1 MTEQNELTNS
11 GLENFDELRDEA
23 GIYIDKT
30 AYLKEIYAQYTKPDG
45 KPTIDKV
52 LLFTRPRRFGK
63 TLTLSMLKNFFEL
76 NYQNPEDRSRAERLF
91 RGLAISEDKE
101 FCEKYQGRYP
111 VISISLKEIDGETFN
126 EALMSLFDRIGSL
139 YLSFDFIKE
148 ADKLPQSLKS
158 KLSRTIE
165 LSKSGELIE
174 FSNPDVKTQIRNLVK
189 TSLSDLTLMLHTVF
203 GQNVILLID
212 EYDVPLQK
220 AKVHDYYEE
229 MLDVIRGMFGSALKT
244 NPNLE
249 KGIVT
254 GCLRIT
260 HESIFTGVNNFSVY
274 GINDEPYR
282 SFIGFTHQEV
292 HELLESQDLEGREGD
307 VLHWYD
313 GYNFAGEH
321 MLCPWSVLKF
331 CANAQASDDP
341 LTFPPGNYFAN
352 TSGND
357 IVELCLKHPDARD
370 SLRVQNLLDGHTETI
385 KSQDYTTYPELDI
398 HTDFETLAGM
408 MLQTGYL
415 TAVKVNP
422 DQSMELKI
430 PNREILDCFK
440 KKAEFIFSK
449 SNPQWYPLTVALK
462 EALLNGNP
470 DKVQELI
477 NKLLLNFVSIRDS
490 AHEDF
495 YHGFLL
501 GTLSLTVENAS
512 QITSNQESGLGY
524 ADLIL
529 REDSTAAV
537 LEFKKADSAA
547 TPREV
552 QEICQTALTQIEE
565 KQYEHGLT
573 ESGYTT
579 ILKYGIAFRGKKCL
593 VLREKA

>member
-1 MTEQNELTNS
+1 MNSQNELTNS
-11 GLENFDELRDEA
+11 GVEDFALLRQEGD
-23 GIYIDKT
+23 IYIDKT
-30 AYLKEIYAQYTKPDG
+30 LYLKEIYAQYAKPDG
-45 KPTIDKV
+45 KPTHDMV

-63 TLTLSMLKNFFEL
+63 TLTLGMLKNFFEL
-76 NYQNPEDRSRAERLF
+76 NYQNPSDRSRAEILF

-101 FCEKYQGRYP
+101 FCEKYLGRYP
-111 VISISLKEIDGETFN
+111 VISLSLKNVDGNSFYV
-126 EALMSLFDRIGSL
+126 ALGRLL
-139 YLSFDFIKE
+139 
-148 ADKLPQSLKS
+148 
-158 KLSRTIE
+158 
-165 LSKSGELIE
+165 
-174 FSNPDVKTQIRNLVK
+174 N
-189 TSLSDLTLMLHTVF
+189 SLSDLYTSFAFLSSRSELSAEQRRSYRFYLSFTNQDSIRDWSDPNYVVNAVDLISNSLTKLMSYLKTVY

-220 AKVHDYYEE
+220 AKVHGYYEE

-495 YHGFLL
+495 YHGFLSGVL
-501 GTLSLTVENAS
+501 SVALDDETLKSDT
-512 QITSNQESGLGY
+512 ESGDGY
-524 ADLIL
+524 ADLL
-529 REDSTAAV
+529 LYSDYLKKAAV
-537 LEFKKADSAA
+537 LEFKKVADGEDYDSVCAG
-547 TPREV
+547 
-552 QEICQTALTQIEE
+552 ALSQIEE
-565 KQYEHGLT
+565 KRYAAPFEQKK
-573 ESGYTT
+573 YTV
-579 ILKYGIAFRGKKCL
+579 LKYGIAFRGKKCL
-593 VLREKA
+593 VLRELG

>member
-1 MTEQNELTNS
+1 MNTHNELTNS
-11 GLENFDELRDEA
+11 GLENFGELYEDG

-30 AYLKEIYAQYTKPDG
+30 AHLKEIYAQHIKADG
-45 KPTIDKV
+45 KSTIDKV

-76 NYQNPEDRSRAERLF
+76 NYENPEDRSRAQRLF
-91 RGLAISEDKE
+91 QGLAISEDKE
-101 FCEKYQGRYP
+101 FCNRHLGRYP
-111 VISISLKEIDGETFN
+111 VILISLKTISGPTYEKALQKALQLMGDLFLPYLNVLQQSDRQLPANLQYLNNVITDSRRNDIDWNNSSAVTNIEGEISAGLFN
-126 EALMSLFDRIGSL
+126 LALMLQAEYGR
-139 YLSFDFIKE
+139 K
-148 ADKLPQSLKS
+148 
-158 KLSRTIE
+158 
-165 LSKSGELIE
+165 
-174 FSNPDVKTQIRNLVK
+174 
-189 TSLSDLTLMLHTVF
+189 
-203 GQNVILLID
+203 VIVLID

-220 AKVHDYYEE
+220 AKVNGYYEP
-229 MLDVIRGMFGSALKT
+229 MLNLIRGMFDKALKT
-244 NPNLE
+244 NPYLE
-249 KGIVT
+249 KAVVT

-495 YHGFLL
+495 YHGFLSGVL
-501 GTLSLTVENAS
+501 SVALDDETLKSDT
-512 QITSNQESGLGY
+512 ESGDGY
-524 ADLIL
+524 ADLLLYSDYLKI
-529 REDSTAAV
+529 AAI
-537 LEFKKADSAA
+537 LEFKKVADGEDYDSVCAG
-547 TPREV
+547 
-552 QEICQTALTQIEE
+552 ALSQIEE
-565 KQYEHGLT
+565 KRYAAPFEQKKY
-573 ESGYTT
+573 T

-593 VLREKA
+593 VLMPD

>member
-1 MTEQNELTNS
+1 MTNQNELTNS
-11 GLENFDELRDEA
+11 GLENFDELRDDA

-30 AYLKEIYAQYTKPDG
+30 AYLKEIYAQYIKPDG

-111 VISISLKEIDGETFN
+111 VISISLKEVDGHEFASAVGFLLTIIGDLYRNFKFLLN
-126 EALMSLFDRIGSL
+126 RTELDESSKRYIRYVISISQQEDYDEWFASHRNDAVLKIKKSLFNLSS
-139 YLSFDFIKE
+139 YLK
-148 ADKLPQSLKS
+148 QVY
-158 KLSRTIE
+158 R
-165 LSKSGELIE
+165 
-174 FSNPDVKTQIRNLVK
+174 
-189 TSLSDLTLMLHTVF
+189 
-203 GQNVILLID
+203 QNVLILID
-212 EYDVPLQK
+212 EYDAPLQK
-220 AKVHDYYEE
+220 AKVHGYYEE

-274 GINDEPYR
+274 GVNDHRYR
-282 SFIGFTHQEV
+282 DFIGFTHDEV
-292 HELLESQDLEGREGD
+292 HELLTSQDLEVREGD

-565 KQYEHGLT
+565 KQYEHDLT
-573 ESGYTT
+573 QSGYTT
-579 ILKYGIAFRGKKCL
+579 ILKYGITFKGKKCL
-593 VLREKA
+593 VLMPD